1 MITGGYNNESKFKSI
16 SQTGHKKEKHFCW
29 CRFFLIIVIIFTAH
43 IRNSQTM
50 ILEKTEYDK
59 ATNTEIYAFK
69 GLSYAILDD
78 FSSDDLLLDEG
89 QKVNG
94 YEPLTKNQMV
104 VNQTFANQ
112 QIATIDQ
119 IMADEQYNQWDT
131 VLTPILDKQNTAL
144 NLTTSEKSEFSA
156 ALLYAG
162 EDKTTL
168 LSEKENYENLAD
180 NTARDISLNNLYFST
195 SGYLYSS
202 ISDQDQ
208 YVSETILPYIT
219 EDWFAEIKKASTQET
234 TALKIVNNDHCFLA
248 FSLPADTYVMDEE
261 EALSIKQENMD
272 NYSDPDDAFY
282 YQYLIKRVDQLRYFP
297 RMTFTVNDQL
307 YSAYLVNVVSE
318 DDQKILVLML
328 EDNVK
333 DFAETAYFTA
343 DINLEAFNAFI
354 LPESA
359 IIYQGDQTYVK
370 IVSKG
375 YFETLTEVFVNK
387 IEKGDAIL
395 AIADNPDLDVNSTI
409 RVYP

>member
-1 MITGGYNNESKFKSI
+1 M
-16 SQTGHKKEKHFCW
+16 
-29 CRFFLIIVIIFTAH
+29 IVIIFTAH
-43 IRNSQTM
+43 IRNGQTM

-69 GLSYAILDD
+69 GLSYTILDD
-78 FSSDDLLLDEG
+78 FSKDDLLLEEG

-104 VNQTFANQ
+104 VNQDFANQ
-112 QIATIDQ
+112 QTATIDQ

-131 VLTPILDKQNTAL
+131 VLTPILENKNTAL
-144 NLTTSEKSEFSA
+144 NLNATDKTAFTS

-162 EDKTTL
+162 KDKTTL
-168 LSEKENYENLAD
+168 LSEKENYQNLAD
-180 NTARDISLNNLYFST
+180 GAARDISLNNLYFST

-208 YVSETILPYIT
+208 YVSESILPYIT
-219 EDWFAEIKKASTQET
+219 KDWFEKIKNASTQKT
-234 TALKIVNNDHCFLA
+234 DALKIVNNDHCFLA

-261 EALSIKQENMD
+261 AALSLKKENMND
-272 NYSDPDDAFY
+272 YSDADDAFY

-297 RMTFTVNDQL
+297 KMTFTANGQL
-307 YSAYLVNVVSE
+307 YSAYLVNIVSE

-328 EDNVK
+328 KDNVQ

-354 LPESA
+354 LPKSA
-359 IIYQGDQTYVK
+359 IIYQDDKTYLKV
-370 IVSKG
+370 VSKG
-375 YFETLTEVFVNK
+375 YFEDLKEVVVNK
-387 IEKGDAIL
+387 IEHGNAIL
-395 AIADNPDLDVNSTI
+395 TVADNPDLAVNTTI

>member
-1 MITGGYNNESKFKSI
+1 
-16 SQTGHKKEKHFCW
+16 
-29 CRFFLIIVIIFTAH
+29 
-43 IRNSQTM
+43 M

-69 GLSYAILDD
+69 GLSYTILDD
-78 FSSDDLLLDEG
+78 FSKDDLLLEEG

-104 VNQTFANQ
+104 VNQDFANQ
-112 QIATIDQ
+112 QTATIDQ

-131 VLTPILDKQNTAL
+131 VLTPILENKNTAL
-144 NLTTSEKSEFSA
+144 NLNATDKTAFTS

-162 EDKTTL
+162 KDKTTL
-168 LSEKENYENLAD
+168 LSEKENYQNLAD
-180 NTARDISLNNLYFST
+180 GAARDISLNNLYFST

-208 YVSETILPYIT
+208 YVSESILPYIT
-219 EDWFAEIKKASTQET
+219 KDWFEKIKNASTQKT
-234 TALKIVNNDHCFLA
+234 DALKIVNNDHCFLA

-261 EALSIKQENMD
+261 AALSLKKENMND
-272 NYSDPDDAFY
+272 YSDADDAFY

-297 RMTFTVNDQL
+297 KMTFTANGQL
-307 YSAYLVNVVSE
+307 YSAYLVNIVSE

-328 EDNVK
+328 KDNVQ

-354 LPESA
+354 LPKSA
-359 IIYQGDQTYVK
+359 IIYQDDKTYLKV
-370 IVSKG
+370 VSKG
-375 YFETLTEVFVNK
+375 YFEDLKEVVVNK
-387 IEKGDAIL
+387 IEHGNAIL
-395 AIADNPDLDVNSTI
+395 TVADNPDLAVNTTI

>member
-1 MITGGYNNESKFKSI
+1 
-16 SQTGHKKEKHFCW
+16 
-29 CRFFLIIVIIFTAH
+29 
-43 IRNSQTM
+43 M

-94 YEPLTKNQMV
+94 YELLTKNQMV

-119 IMADEQYNQWDT
+119 IMADEQYTQWDT

-144 NLTTSEKSEFSA
+144 NLTASEKTGFLA

-162 EDKTTL
+162 DDKTTL

-180 NTARDISLNNLYFST
+180 GTARDISLNNLYFST
-195 SGYLYSS
+195 SGYLYSG

-208 YVSETILPYIT
+208 YVSESILPYIT
-219 EDWFAEIKKASTQET
+219 EDWFQKIKKASSQET
-234 TALKIVNNDHCFLA
+234 AALKIVNNDHCFLA

-328 EDNVK
+328 ENNVK
-333 DFAETAYFTA
+333 DFAETPYFTA

-354 LPESA
+354 LPKSA

-370 IVSKG
+370 VVSKG

-395 AIADNPDLDVNSTI
+395 AIADNPDLDVNITI